1 MYGRRGGGWGRGG
14 GYGRGGW
21 GGRRGLGFGGGYGRG
36 WGGGWGGW
44 RIRPGF
50 GWGWRRPYYGGGCC
64 GLFVLLF
71 GLIFT
76 SALIF
81 GASRLFV

>member
-21 GGRRGLGFGGGYGRG
+21 GGRRGLGWGGGWGRG
-36 WGGGWGGW
+36 WGGGW

-50 GWGWRRPYYGGGCC
+50 GWGFRRPYYGGGCC